1 MIIINNRE
9 YYSPIENIL
18 RFPELKLKES
28 KLEKHARQFNVAE
41 HSDSG
46 IALSKEQLQPMR
58 DIVVEVFCHADTLR
72 QGDWNKPEEGGKK
85 NAFYIISNS
94 RVLVVDSEGMM
105 VTILNHALNNR
116 HLNKAPVIW
125 SK

>member
-9 YYSPIENIL
+9 YCSPIENIL
-18 RFPELKLKES
+18 GFPELKLKEN
-28 KLEKHARQFNVAE
+28 KLQQHACQFNVAE
-41 HSDSG
+41 HSG

-72 QGDWNKPEEGGKK
+72 QGDWNKLEEGGKK
-85 NAFYIISNS
+85 NVFYIISNS
-94 RVLVVDSEGMM
+94 RVVVVDSEGMM
-105 VTILNHALNNR
+105 VTILNHALNNK

>member
-1 MIIINNRE
+1 MIIVNNRE
-9 YYSPIENIL
+9 YCSPLESIL
-18 RFPELKLKES
+18 RFPELKLKED
-28 KLEKHARQFNVAE
+28 KLQKHACQFNVSE
-41 HSDSG
+41 HSN
-46 IALSKEQLQPMR
+46 IALSKEQLQQMR

-72 QGDWNKPEEGGKK
+72 QGDWNKPEEGGVK

-94 RVLVVDSEGMM
+94 RVIVVDSEGMM

-116 HLNKAPVIW
+116 HLNKASVIW